1 MEAQPDGTLV
11 LSCARE
17 NGSVPPRAVAWTEG
31 LSQARASARCCEALV
46 LVCDANSWMPNPS
59 FHFQLAGSF
68 DGGKSARHV
77 CWLHLGKETDTG
89 LPVSWQF
96 AFVPLSFQILSAKQL
111 WSWRVVPRATDSGW
125 TSGNILTSTSGAVP
139 CEVATSNGSLGQAFQ
154 RGKGPIKGLELQ
166 ARTPSN
172 QQTLAARSF
181 RACLPGS
188 ELHGRDF
195 RMVEPHGTYVVLIC
209 DLSDSGSEVVARVW
223 YQTGADSAKPLLVS
237 DKRPAVREEVLAALQ
252 LRGEPAAWDEA
263 SEPHERVSQ
272 NAG

>member
-1 MEAQPDGTLV
+1 GFSSERLAERSALVVRWQERGAFFYVSAALGKTVTLQVEAQPDGTLV

-17 NGSVPPRAVAWTEG
+17 NGSAPPRAVAWTEG
-31 LSQARASARCCEALV
+31 LSQRASARCCEALV

-111 WSWRVVPRATDSGW
+111 WSWRVVPRATDGGW

-139 CEVATSNGSLGQAFQ
+139 CEVATSN
-154 RGKGPIKGLELQ
+154 
-166 ARTPSN
+166 
-172 QQTLAARSF
+172 
-181 RACLPGS
+181 GS

-252 LRGEPAAWDEA
+252 LRGEPGAWDEA
-263 SEPHERVSQ
+263 SEPHERV
-272 NAG
+272 